1 MSGRLY
7 LFKNVCIIGLG
18 RGDYIYIE
26 MVHQR
31 AGSGRLCVYRS
42 VRIRRPGQGGYTHI
56 EMFVSES
63 RARPAIPIYK
73 CLYQKAG
80 SGRLCVYRNVC
91 ISEGRVRAAI
101 SI

>member
-1 MSGRLY
+1 
-7 LFKNVCIIGLG
+7 
-18 RGDYIYIE
+18 
-26 MVHQR
+26 MVYQR

-42 VRIRRPGQGGYTHI
+42 VRIRRPGQGGYNHI